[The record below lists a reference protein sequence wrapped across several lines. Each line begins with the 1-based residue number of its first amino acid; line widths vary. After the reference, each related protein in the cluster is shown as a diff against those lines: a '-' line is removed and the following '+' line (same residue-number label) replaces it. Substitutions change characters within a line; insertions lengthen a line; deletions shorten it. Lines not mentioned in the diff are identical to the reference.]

1 MKNLNVKNQNGRSMI
16 EMLGVLAIIG
26 VLSVGGIAGYSKAM
40 QKYRIN
46 KTIEQVTQTAANI
59 QTFFTN
65 QRNGSISGKYAG
77 LNYNVIRKAK
87 LAPDEMWNSDKSKLI
102 HSFGGELIIGT
113 SVKDSQG
120 IIDSAFALQ
129 INGLDEE
136 ACITL
141 ATYDWRSMGNLIAVG
156 IVKDEA
162 AMASEESINLDNC
175 SGQNSDMLSFF
186 CPNNTANPVPI
197 PLDKAVQS
205 CECIDDGYCAIGIT
219 MY

>member
-26 VLSVGGIAGYSKAM
+26 ILSVGGIAGYSKAM

-77 LNYNVIRKAK
+77 LNNNVIRKAK

-102 HSFGGELIIGT
+102 HSFGGELFIGT

-156 IVKDEA
+156 IVKDLLLAFDEG
-162 AMASEESINLDNC
+162 INLDNC